1 MTQETQPENRVHCW
15 RVGRSLPADE
25 HRECP
30 YCFGRDGEKVE
41 AGEHKGFCDYDAEKD
56 PIVFGFP
63 KGPAE

>member
-1 MTQETQPENRVHCW
+1 MTEQNDSGNSVHCW
-15 RVGRSLPADE
+15 RTGRALPSGE

-30 YCFGRDGEKVE
+30 YCFGRTDGEVE
-41 AGEHKGFCDYDAEKD
+41 TAEHARFCDYDPEKD